1 MPTKQLTTVEKDEK
15 PESQGEATMNE
26 AETVAV
32 YIQSHPK
39 FVIVDSMERYHHMGA
54 TLADAVL
61 QRGIDYKSVVE
72 PRIKRLLAAYSEAT
86 TTSAFARVVA
96 ELGAAQVLDWSEG
109 QKPQTMT
116 ALIKLLLE
124 NGVETED
131 ELKAWLERPDN
142 IRLIQRI
149 KGIKDK
155 TADYLQIL
163 VGIQTLAVDMH
174 LFGFLAEA
182 GVPTSNYAEAHK
194 ILRETAALIGVEP
207 AKLDHSIWRYRSERP
222 AKRRSAKLCQRIKF
236 SPAQSKN

>member
-1 MPTKQLTTVEKDEK
+1 
-15 PESQGEATMNE
+15 MNK

-32 YIQSHPK
+32 YIRTHPT
-39 FVIVDSMERYHHMGA
+39 FVIVDSMEQYHHMGA

-72 PRIKRLLAAYSEAT
+72 PRIKRLLAAYSKAT
-86 TTSAFARVVA
+86 TTSAFARVVT
-96 ELGAAQVLDWSEG
+96 EQGAAQVLDWSEG

-116 ALIKLLLE
+116 ALINLLLE
-124 NGVETED
+124 NGIETED

-142 IRLIQRI
+142 IRLLQRI
-149 KGIKDK
+149 KGIKDR

-163 VGIQTLAVDMH
+163 VGIQTVAVDMH
-174 LFGFLAEA
+174 LFDFLAEA
-182 GVPTSNYAEAHK
+182 GVPTRNYAEAHK

-222 AKRRSAKLCQRIKF
+222 AKRRSTKLCQFETSCAI
-236 SPAQSKN
+236 